1 MLETKGNRLPRIKPS
16 SETQHRYPVAVVQEL
31 HRGDGQSPSHLR
43 ITLSF
48 PFHSKTCSGISAAE
62 LAAAQQRS
70 AAKLEP
76 HVLRSM
82 WHDPLHF
89 SSSSEMGTLVVRF
102 GACTLSLILLQL
114 IVSLEA
120 AVTIEWYRTAQNT
133 SDRLSPQQP
142 LSFGA
147 DFPSDAALNIDRY
160 VNRIVSCCKEASF
173 NLMPQTI

>member
-43 ITLSF
+43 ISQTRS
-48 PFHSKTCSGISAAE
+48 HSRSIPRLVPASV
-62 LAAAQQRS
+62 QQS
-70 AAKLEP
+70 YSSSAKLEP

-114 IVSLEA
+114 IGNLEA

-147 DFPSDAALNIDRY
+147 DFPSDAALIIDRY
-160 VNRIVSCCKEASF
+160 VNRIVSCCKEAFF